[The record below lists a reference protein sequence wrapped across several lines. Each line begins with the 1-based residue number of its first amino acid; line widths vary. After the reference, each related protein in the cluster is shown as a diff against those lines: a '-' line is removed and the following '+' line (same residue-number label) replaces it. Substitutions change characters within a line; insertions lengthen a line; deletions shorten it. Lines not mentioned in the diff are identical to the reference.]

1 LRCEFIESPLF
12 TKQWFESG
20 LDDEDLNELQLIIL
34 SDPESG
40 IIMEG
45 TGGLRKIR
53 FACRDKGKSGGV
65 RVCYVDF
72 AFFEKVFLLRV
83 FSKSEKS
90 NLSQDE
96 RNQIKKT
103 VKQLKEEV
111 AGNWRNNEQR
121 V

>member
-1 LRCEFIESPLF
+1 
-12 TKQWFESG
+12 
-20 LDDEDLNELQLIIL
+20 L
-34 SDPESG
+34 S
-40 IIMEG
+40 
-45 TGGLRKIR
+45 
-53 FACRDKGKSGGV
+53 

-96 RNQIKKT
+96 RNQIKKA

-111 AGNWRNNEQR
+111 AGNWRNNE
-121 V
+121 